1 MAMSQITGEFVPKV
15 QIEGVQ
21 TVVPSKVTDPR
32 EMCLVLVKDPV
43 SSDIFRGCLNTV
55 LCYSK
60 AGEEGSGGFVAG
72 WIKESLGRAMLDQP
86 MLSGRLRR
94 VEDGNGEL
102 EMVPNDTGVRL
113 VDAKIEMSLQEFLGL
128 EEREKAEAELVFWKD
143 IDEQNPLFSP
153 LLYVQVTDFQ
163 CGGYSIG
170 ISSSLLLAD
179 HIIMDNF
186 LSRWSGIQEKLLPNN
201 SNGLEKSMF
210 YLPNLRN
217 TSLSPHNTM
226 SPTPGKRS
234 GQTLIFKI
242 TGDSE
247 IEGVK
252 NKLWKS
258 AVSHCIQEA
267 EHKLGSEMPT
277 GFSLFVKESPEVIR
291 IQNCKKNELVKS
303 NLNFRCQAIT
313 LDDIGITELAFRD
326 GNKPA
331 HVSCWIGSA
340 VDGLVMAIPSSN
352 ENTSDVNVIVTIPE
366 GN

>member
-32 EMCLVLVKDPV
+32 EICLVKDPV
-43 SSDIFRGCLNTV
+43 SSDIFRGCLNIV
-55 LCYSK
+55 LCYSE
-60 AGEEGSGGFVAG
+60 AGEEGSGGLVAG
-72 WIKESLGRAMLDQP
+72 WIKESLGRAMQDQP

-143 IDEQNPLFSP
+143 IDEQNPIFSP

-170 ISSSLLLAD
+170 ISSSILLAD
-179 HIIMDNF
+179 HIIIDNF
-186 LSRWSGIQEKLLPNN
+186 FSRWSGIQEKLLPNN
-201 SNGLEKSMF
+201 SNGLGKSMF

-217 TSLSPHNTM
+217 TSSSPHNAM

-242 TGDSE
+242 AGDRE

-252 NKLWKS
+252 NESWKS

-267 EHKLGSEMPT
+267 EHKLGGEMPT

-291 IQNCKKNELVKS
+291 IQSCKKNELVKS

-313 LDDIGITELAFRD
+313 LDDLGVKELAFRH
-326 GNKPA
+326 GNKPT

-340 VDGLVMAIPSSN
+340 DDGLVMAIPSSD
-352 ENTSDVNVIVTIPE
+352 EKNTSDFNVMVTIPE

>member
-32 EMCLVLVKDPV
+32 EMCLVKDPV
-43 SSDIFRGCLNTV
+43 SSDIFRGCLNIV
-55 LCYSK
+55 LCYSE
-60 AGEEGSGGFVAG
+60 AGEEGSGGLVAG
-72 WIKESLGRAMLDQP
+72 WIKESLGRAMQDQP

-102 EMVPNDTGVRL
+102 EMVPNDTGRPNSSFGRIL
-113 VDAKIEMSLQEFLGL
+113 MNKTPI
-128 EEREKAEAELVFWKD
+128 
-143 IDEQNPLFSP
+143 FSP

-170 ISSSLLLAD
+170 ISSSILLAD
-179 HIIMDNF
+179 HIIIDNF
-186 LSRWSGIQEKLLPNN
+186 FSRWSGIQEKLLPNN
-201 SNGLEKSMF
+201 SNGLGKSMF

-217 TSLSPHNTM
+217 TSSSPHNAM

-242 TGDSE
+242 AGDSE

-252 NKLWKS
+252 NESWKS

-267 EHKLGSEMPT
+267 EHKLGGEMPT

-291 IQNCKKNELVKS
+291 IQSCKKNELVKS

-313 LDDIGITELAFRD
+313 LDDLGVKELAFRH

-340 VDGLVMAIPSSN
+340 VDGLVMAIPSSD
-352 ENTSDVNVIVTIPE
+352 EKNTSDFNVMVTIPE

>member
-32 EMCLVLVKDPV
+32 EMCLVKDPV
-43 SSDIFRGCLNTV
+43 SSDIFRGCLNIV
-55 LCYSK
+55 LCYSE
-60 AGEEGSGGFVAG
+60 AGEEGSGGLVAG
-72 WIKESLGRAMLDQP
+72 WIKESLGRAMQDQP

-102 EMVPNDTGVRL
+102 EMVPNDTR
-113 VDAKIEMSLQEFLGL
+113 
-128 EEREKAEAELVFWKD
+128 EAELVFWKD

-170 ISSSLLLAD
+170 ISSSILLAD
-179 HIIMDNF
+179 HIIIDNF
-186 LSRWSGIQEKLLPNN
+186 FSRWSGIQEKLLPNN
-201 SNGLEKSMF
+201 SNGLGKSMF

-217 TSLSPHNTM
+217 TSSSPHNAM
-226 SPTPGKRS
+226 SVTPGKRS

-242 TGDSE
+242 AGDSE

-252 NKLWKS
+252 NESWKS

-267 EHKLGSEMPT
+267 EHKLGGEMPT
-277 GFSLFVKESPEVIR
+277 GFSLFVKESPR
-291 IQNCKKNELVKS
+291 GVK
-303 NLNFRCQAIT
+303 
-313 LDDIGITELAFRD
+313 ELAFRH

-340 VDGLVMAIPSSN
+340 VDGLVMAIPSSD
-352 ENTSDVNVIVTIPE
+352 EKNTSDFNVMVTIPE